1 MILFKPTH
9 QIYPNRLA
17 CMKDLQINTNKFRKL
32 FRMQLLV
39 PVSEIKTDIKQGQ
52 NLGKVRYEII
62 EKPDP

>member
-1 MILFKPTH
+1 MILFKPTN

-39 PVSEIKTDIKQGQ
+39 PVPDTEPDIKQRQ
-52 NLGKVRYEII
+52 NLGKVRYEIM
-62 EKPDP
+62 ENSDT